1 MALDTVVLFVELKS
15 QKGKLTEEQKDWL
28 HHISGAIWRPK
39 AWQRICEVLGLPA
52 RAKGVPQ

>member
-1 MALDTVVLFVELKS
+1 MVLFVELKS